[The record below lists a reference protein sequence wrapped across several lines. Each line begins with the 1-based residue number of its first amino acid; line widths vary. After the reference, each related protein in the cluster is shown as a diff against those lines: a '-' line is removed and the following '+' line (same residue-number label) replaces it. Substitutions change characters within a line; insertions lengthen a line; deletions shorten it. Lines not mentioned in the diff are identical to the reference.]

1 MENLITEF
9 QDRTIRI
16 LMKARQQSYSCEMQ
30 GESLNWINVCWG
42 KGFSFGYYFLFL
54 KFPAG
59 RTDSNKN

>member
-1 MENLITEF
+1 
-9 QDRTIRI
+9 
-16 LMKARQQSYSCEMQ
+16 MKARQQSYPCEMQ
-30 GESLNWINVCWG
+30 WESLNWINVCWG